1 MRDLSLHI
9 LDIAE
14 NSINAGADNILIKIN
29 EDTHE
34 NTMTIEVRDNGRGMD
49 KETLLNVSDPFFST
63 KKVRG
68 NIGLG
73 IPLLKQM
80 AEECGGKVEIETAEG
95 IGTSITASFRHG
107 HIDRKPLGDIAS
119 TITTLIYCHPA
130 INFRYEH
137 GRDGDIY
144 SLNTEELRE
153 ELGDMPLN
161 SSEVIKFIKNSINS
175 WINNT

>member
-14 NSINAGADNILIKIN
+14 NSINAGSDKILIRIKENIP
-29 EDTHE
+29 EDIL
-34 NTMTIEVRDNGRGMD
+34 TIEVRDNGRGMD

-95 IGTSITASFRHG
+95 KGTSITASFQHG

-130 INFRYEH
+130 IDFIYEH

-144 SLNTEELRE
+144 SLNTKELRE
-153 ELGDMPLN
+153 ELGDVPLN

-175 WINNT
+175 WLINT

>member
-1 MRDLSLHI
+1 MQDLSLHI

-14 NSINAGADNILIKIN
+14 NSINAGADKILIRIK
-29 EDTHE
+29 EDIPE
-34 NTMTIEVRDNGRGMD
+34 DILAIEVRDNGRGMD
-49 KETLLNVSDPFFST
+49 KETLLNASDPFFST

-95 IGTSITASFRHG
+95 KGTSITASFRHS
-107 HIDRKPLGDIAS
+107 HIDRKPLGDIGS
-119 TITTLIYCHPA
+119 TIATLIYCHPL

-144 SLNTEELRE
+144 TLNTEDLRE
-153 ELGDMPLN
+153 ELDDVPLN
-161 SSEVIKFIKNSINS
+161 SPEVIKYIKNSISS
-175 WINNT
+175 WLNKT

>member
-14 NSINAGADNILIKIN
+14 NSINAGADKILIRIK
-29 EDTHE
+29 EDVPKDIL
-34 NTMTIEVRDNGRGMD
+34 MIEVRDNGKGMD
-49 KETLLNVSDPFFST
+49 KETLLNASDPFFST

-80 AEECGGKVEIETAEG
+80 AEECGGKVEIETGEG

-107 HIDRKPLGDIAS
+107 HIDRKPLGDIGS
-119 TITTLIYCHPA
+119 TISTLIYCHPA

-137 GRDGDIY
+137 DRDGDIY
-144 SLNTEELRE
+144 SLDTEELRE
-153 ELGDMPLN
+153 ELGDVPLN
-161 SSEVIKFIKNSINS
+161 STEVIKFIKNSINS
-175 WINNT
+175 WLNNT

>member
-14 NSINAGADNILIKIN
+14 NSINAGANKILIRIK
-29 EDTHE
+29 EDLPE
-34 NTMTIEVRDNGRGMD
+34 DILTIEVRDNGKGMD
-49 KETLLNVSDPFFST
+49 KETLLNVTDPFFST

-95 IGTSITASFRHG
+95 KGTSITASFLHG
-107 HIDRKPLGDIAS
+107 HIDRKPLGDIGS
-119 TITTLIYCHPA
+119 TISTLIYCHPA

-144 SLNTEELRE
+144 SLDTEELRE
-153 ELGDMPLN
+153 ELGDVPLN

-175 WINNT
+175 WLNNT